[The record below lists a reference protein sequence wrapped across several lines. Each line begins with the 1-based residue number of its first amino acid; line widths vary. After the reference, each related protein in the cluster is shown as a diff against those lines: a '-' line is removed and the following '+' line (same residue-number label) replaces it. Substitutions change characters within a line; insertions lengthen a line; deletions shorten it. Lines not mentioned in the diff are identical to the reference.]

1 MYQGDVVLRRELKD
15 LDDET
20 LDSFLLEFFQKI
32 YDQTGYPRPASLYD
46 FRELS
51 RTGTD
56 DPSLLT
62 SRQ

>member
-32 YDQTGYPRPASLYD
+32 YDQTGYPRPASLYG
-46 FRELS
+46 FP
-51 RTGTD
+51 GTKPYGD
-56 DPSLLT
+56 
-62 SRQ
+62 